1 MSRKLKIK
9 KISIKQKI
17 PKRQRT
23 PPSIKIRI
31 GNHMLQTQRAITLI
45 KIKIWFQKM
54 ARQNRAPTSPTTI
67 QRVK

>member
-31 GNHMLQTQRAITLI
+31 GIQMLQTQRASTL
-45 KIKIWFQKM
+45 IKIWFQKIT
-54 ARQNRAPTSPTTI
+54 RQNRASTSPTTT